1 MTNTFDCTEEELG
14 LLTASERVFLG
25 ALDDPYG
32 LDVIPTRET
41 ICRHAR
47 FLVEVKKLLPDVSAK
62 MIAEDNNGNVYVHLA
77 TLFSFLNGKTGKFTF
92 RACTSAEGTG
102 DLLGEF
108 ESLSDATEFAVK
120 YLKSKEHLRPP
131 TKMPQ
136 QTLNDEVPDVP
147 LMKYVAPAY
156 PQTAKV
162 FNVLLKEVEENFDG
176 VFCVGDKDD
185 EKELT
190 EEVNKLNALFE
201 KHHLAKLASFTSD
214 DNVYTLHLVPIP
226 ENTEMEPKV
235 LGELKAPHR
244 TLLHP
249 QVLFDLSFEFL
260 VSQWVDDDEMFHKK
274 IMHFN
279 TLLDSYGLK
288 FAMLPLY
295 KHDLKWIHYE

>member
-14 LLTASERVFLG
+14 LLTGSERMFLG
-25 ALDDPYG
+25 ALYDPYG
-32 LDVIPTRET
+32 LDVMPTKET

-47 FLVEVKKLLPDVSAK
+47 FLVEVKKLLPDVVAE
-62 MIAEDNNGNVYVHLA
+62 MIAEDNNGNVYVHWA
-77 TLFSFLNGKTGKFTF
+77 TLFSFLDGKTGKFTF
-92 RACTSAEGTG
+92 REEDHYAEGTG

-108 ESLSDATEFAVK
+108 ESLSEATEFAVK
-120 YLKSKEHLRPP
+120 YLKSK
-131 TKMPQ
+131 KFVKQGAPQ
-136 QTLNDEVPDVP
+136 QTLDDKVPDVP
-147 LMKYVAPAY
+147 LMKHVSPDH

-190 EEVNKLNALFE
+190 EEINKLNAFFE

-214 DNVYTLHLVPIP
+214 DNVYTLHLAPIP
-226 ENTEMEPKV
+226 ENTEMEPIV
-235 LGELKAPHR
+235 PGELSASHR

-249 QVLFDLSFEFL
+249 QVLFELGFDFL
-260 VSQWVDDDEMFHKK
+260 VLQWIDDNEMFYKK

-279 TLLDSYGLK
+279 TLLHSYDLK

-295 KHDLKWIHYE
+295 KHDVKWVKYE